1 MMSQLTLLYRYA
13 NTHYRSRHLITF
25 LGVMALLA
33 FILACLSSQVMSAPF
48 GIDAEH
54 VGGTP
59 LEIAFWL
66 TALSA
71 AFFSFYMSEIIFR
84 SADVRLLA
92 QLPVSPINIFLYRIS
107 FVILLIAIVTLPVSA
122 LFFEL
127 WQSLPHIAACCTGLF
142 FFGNVLCCVL
152 STAVLMYSGRTSL
165 KAHGDTAIS
174 SQAFMMA
181 PAISLFGS
189 LISVLLLKLLVEAL
203 LKPNFIDAALT
214 ALSITGMLFI
224 GSVIYALIT
233 FKKDY
238 YAVLSNFM
246 DNDAVTL
253 NANYQFVDEATLM
266 HIKTAKDAETAIF
279 IKDKAIVSR
288 RHTLSRILIITLSA
302 ILALVGFASPETLSG
317 LHRPSLVVSL
327 CFMLG
332 PTWLWLK
339 DAPFDRRL
347 PVSPTVRD
355 HARMRA
361 ALALTVPNILVL
373 TAAVSLPLLTVS
385 WYQAIVCACLAILF
399 MLIPSAIATYLV
411 CRRPA
416 IATLFSWTVAFL
428 FAFATILCP

>member
-13 NTHYRSRHLITF
+13 NTHYQSRHRLTF
-25 LGVMALLA
+25 LGVTVLLA
-33 FILACLSSQVMSAPF
+33 IILSCLSPHVMSAPF

-71 AFFSFYMSEIIFR
+71 SFFSFYMSEIIFR

-92 QLPVSPINIFLYRIS
+92 QLPISPVNIFLYRVS

-127 WQSLPHIAACCTGLF
+127 WLSLPHVAACCTGLF
-142 FFGNVLCCVL
+142 FFGNALCCVL
-152 STAVLMYSGRTSL
+152 STAVLMYAGRTSL
-165 KAHGDTAIS
+165 KAHGDTALS

-189 LISVLLLKLLVEAL
+189 LISVLLLKLLAEAL
-203 LKPNFIDAALT
+203 LKPNYLDAALT

-224 GSVIYALIT
+224 GSIIYAVIT

-253 NANYQFVDEATLM
+253 NANYQFVDEATLK
-266 HIKTAKDAETAIF
+266 HIKTAKNAEAVLF

-317 LHRPSLVVSL
+317 LHRPALVVSL

-332 PTWLWLK
+332 QIWLWLK
-339 DAPFDRRL
+339 DLPFDKRL
-347 PVSPTVRD
+347 PVSSSVRD
-355 HARMRA
+355 RARMRA
-361 ALALTVPNILVL
+361 ALALTVPNGLVL
-373 TAAVSLPLLTVS
+373 TAAVSLPLLTIS
-385 WYQAIVCACLAILF
+385 WHQAMFCAGLSVLY

-416 IATLFSWTVAFL
+416 MATLFSWTVAFL
-428 FAFATILCP
+428 FAFVTILCP